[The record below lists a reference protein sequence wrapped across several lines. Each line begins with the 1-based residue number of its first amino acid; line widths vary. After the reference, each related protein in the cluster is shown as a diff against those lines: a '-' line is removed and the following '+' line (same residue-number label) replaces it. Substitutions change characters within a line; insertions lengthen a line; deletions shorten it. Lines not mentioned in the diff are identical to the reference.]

1 MSVSLFGRAPG
12 TWNEEAY
19 FALPETSVKVELFDG
34 DLLVSP
40 RADFTHQ
47 DVSYKLHA
55 AFRRR
60 ARAAGLRVYCDVS
73 IRLASQRILVP
84 DVVLMAPVTR
94 DTAVGPIDRVQ
105 LVVEVTSR
113 SNAHV
118 HR

>member
-60 ARAAGLRVYCDVS
+60 ARAAGLRS
-73 IRLASQRILVP
+73 
-84 DVVLMAPVTR
+84 
-94 DTAVGPIDRVQ
+94 TATCPSGWHPNGSWFR
-105 LVVEVTSR
+105 TSCSWR
-113 SNAHV
+113 
-118 HR
+118 R